1 MLSVEGLAHRFGVVV
16 AVDGVSFD
24 VPAGEL
30 VGFLGPNGAGKTT
43 TLRALAGTLRPDA
56 GRVIVAG
63 VDASANPIGA
73 RRAVGYLPENNPLY
87 EEAEV
92 GAHLEW
98 VARVHGW
105 RGPEAQRR
113 VRAAIERCG
122 LGGLAAR
129 PIGALSKGQR
139 QRAGLAA
146 AILPD
151 PPVLLLDEPTAGLDP
166 NQAADVRRL
175 VVELKASK
183 TVLLSTHQMS
193 EAEEVCD
200 RVIII
205 HRGRIAAQGRPG
217 EIAAAGAARLRVAL
231 AASADGE
238 GVARALRALPGARAA
253 EARRAGTEWVV
264 TLEAEPGG
272 DLRAAV
278 FAAAARGGWPL
289 LELARERADLD
300 EAFRSL
306 TA

>member
-1 MLSVEGLAHRFGVVV
+1 MLSVEGLAHRFGSVV

-24 VPAGEL
+24 VPAGAL

-63 VDASANPIGA
+63 VDADEDPIGA

-98 VARVHGW
+98 VARAHGW
-105 RGPEAQRR
+105 RGPEAALR
-113 VRAAIERCG
+113 VRTAIERCG

-129 PIGALSKGQR
+129 PLGALSKGQR

-151 PPVLLLDEPTAGLDP
+151 PPVLLLDEPTSGLDP

-183 TVLLSTHQMS
+183 TVLLSTHLMS
-193 EAEEVCD
+193 EAEDICD

-205 HRGRIAAQGRPG
+205 HRGRIAASGRPA
-217 EIAAAGAARLRVAL
+217 EIAASVAARLRVSL
-231 AASADGE
+231 AGSADGE
-238 GVARALRALPGARAA
+238 AVARELRALPGARSAQ
-253 EARRAGTEWVV
+253 ARREGAEWIVA
-264 TLEAEPGG
+264 LESEPGS

-289 LELARERADLD
+289 LEIARESADLED
-300 EAFRSL
+300 AFRSL
-306 TA
+306 TS